1 MDRLTAHRVLS
12 FFSMSDVINFDDIDE
27 HGPQT
32 YEGHFD
38 VPLSDIDRD
47 EVAGNGSID
56 ISTRVEQGSSAGEY
70 IADGTSRVTMDLNC
84 SRCLDPYPF
93 ANSSK
98 FHVRFRPRPEG
109 SGNENDEVEITGEE
123 ELDVEFYSER
133 TVPLRD
139 LALEQVQLAIPMKP
153 LCDENC
159 LGLCPKCGVN
169 RTRERC
175 NCEES
180 ASDDRWAALQGIR
193 EQLTKKN
200 NQ

>member
-1 MDRLTAHRVLS
+1 
-12 FFSMSDVINFDDIDE
+12 MSDVINFDEIDE

-32 YEGHFD
+32 YSGQFELPPSE
-38 VPLSDIDRD
+38 VDRE
-47 EVAGNGSID
+47 EVSGPGTIEMEA
-56 ISTRVEQGSSAGEY
+56 RVEQGNTPGEY
-70 IADGTSRVTMDLNC
+70 IADGTSKITLDMNC

-93 ANSSK
+93 AHASK

-109 SGNENDEVEITGEE
+109 FSEDEEIEIGGAD
-123 ELDVEFYSER
+123 ELDVEFYSGR
-133 TVPLRD
+133 TIPLRD
-139 LALEQVQLAIPMKP
+139 LALEQIHLSIPMKP

-175 NCEES
+175 NC
-180 ASDDRWAALQGIR
+180 DDSVTDARWGALQGIR
-193 EQLTKKN
+193 DQLSRKN